1 MHSILASHPDIFIP
15 KKEVNFFDVDDL
27 IQHPDF
33 FFFHNRCWYYPSL
46 AKRNDEYW
54 SWYSA
59 FFADADDQ
67 QLIGEDSTCYLASEV
82 APERISKIEKDIK
95 IIIMLRDPADRAY
108 SNYWHLVRTGRA
120 TLNFEE
126 TLQIEPASVLT
137 RSLYEKQIRNFF
149 RFIPRSRIFF
159 VIFEDFVRDIPATMR
174 EVCAFLGVDG
184 DRLNLSQTNEHANPG
199 RWPKHTKLQLWRNQL
214 LRQRAKGRF
223 RNRLLDVPVD
233 GDGQDSLFVRLTDKI
248 HSTINPCVRS
258 QQPKMRGATRA
269 MLDDYFS
276 TQNAGLSKL
285 LDTDLD
291 GKWYRSMKVSEA
303 ATPRR
308 IDRE

>member
-15 KKEVNFFDVDDL
+15 KKEVNFFDIDDL

-33 FFFHNRCWYYPSL
+33 FFFNDRSWYYPSF
-46 AKRNDEYW
+46 AKRSDEYW
-54 SWYSA
+54 RWYSA
-59 FFADADDQ
+59 FFADAGEQ

-82 APERISKIEKDIK
+82 APERISAVGKEIK
-95 IIIMLRDPADRAY
+95 IIIMLRDPTDRAY

-120 TLNFEE
+120 TSSFEE
-126 TLQIEPASVLT
+126 TLQIEPACVLM

-159 VIFEDFVRDIPATMR
+159 VIFEDFVRDIPAAMR
-174 EVCAFLGVDG
+174 KVCAFLSVDG
-184 DRLNLSQTNEHANPG
+184 DRLNLSQTNGHANPG

-214 LRQRAKGRF
+214 LRQRAKSRF
-223 RNRLLDVPVD
+223 RGRLLDVPAEDD
-233 GDGQDSLFVRLTDKI
+233 GGASLLVKFTDKL
-248 HSTINPCVRS
+248 HSTLNPCVRS
-258 QQPKMRGATRA
+258 RQPRMRSATRA

-285 LDTDLD
+285 LDIDLD
-291 GKWYRSMKVSEA
+291 GKWYRSRQGKNSTKA
-303 ATPRR
+303 QG
-308 IDRE
+308 IHRE